1 MPGIPDMSKGEGFV
15 RTYELFEE
23 LQTDVLKAYEVLD
36 KEKDSQFLR
45 RAVVRSVFALVEA
58 IAEIIKVEIRSTLR
72 LEGGKEALSK
82 KELRVLGGLS
92 MTPNPKEQK
101 FLPIEDNLKLTFKI
115 ASKVWVLNDF
125 QFDASG
131 ENYRDFLRAKD
142 SRNKLTHPRTFYDI
156 QITDDDMHCH
166 TVTFQWSSNEFKR
179 IFKHR
184 IAKLTASLSAQ
195 DKDVL
200 YNSVEAL

>member
-1 MPGIPDMSKGEGFV
+1 MSEIPDISKGEGVV
-15 RTYELFEE
+15 RAYELFEE
-23 LQTDVLKAYEVLD
+23 LQADVLKAYEVLD
-36 KEKDSQFLR
+36 KEKESQFLR

-72 LEGGKEALSK
+72 LEGGKESLSG
-82 KELRVLGGLS
+82 KELNVLGGLS
-92 MTPNPKEQK
+92 ITPNSKEQK
-101 FLPIEDNLKLTFKI
+101 FLPIEENLKLTFKI
-115 ASKVWVLNDF
+115 ASKLWGLDDF

-131 ENYRDFLRAKD
+131 ENYRDFLRAKG

-166 TVTFQWSSNEFKR
+166 TVTFQWSCNEFKR

-184 IAKLTASLSAQ
+184 ITKLTPSLSTQ
-195 DKDVL
+195 DTEVINNYK
-200 YNSVEAL
+200 